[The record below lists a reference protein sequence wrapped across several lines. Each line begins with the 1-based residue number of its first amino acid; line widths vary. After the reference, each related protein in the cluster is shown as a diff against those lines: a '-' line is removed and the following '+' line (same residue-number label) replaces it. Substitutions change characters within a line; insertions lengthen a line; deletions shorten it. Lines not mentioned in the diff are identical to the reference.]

1 MLILLAWGATWAM
14 LNPSLHESAIQSKLV
29 HTWLGLGL
37 GLEYEGR
44 VEWIQARLWFRPKVH
59 GIVLPHLDTSKLAII
74 FHVQN
79 MCPWLPAMS
88 LASPCRP
95 LPTFVCLLGMI
106 GTPNLWPLDSDSWAS
121 GICRFEK
128 IIKIPLGLLYHHTWQ
143 LFLSFPIVRRF
154 LIFWEMKRCPVSI
167 AFIVPRTNHH
177 LHSPQN
183 YSHFLPK
190 KNKKKLILTAK
201 PCLNQCCVM
210 YKLKHFLCNQI
221 KLNRPRK
228 EFFCPLKT
236 VFVIQKSG
244 QDLKAGFQYIWI
256 FDLVGLGRGLT
267 KVSIRL
273 GSSLA

>member
-1 MLILLAWGATWAM
+1 MCKICIPDSLPCPWHPLAD
-14 LNPSLHESAIQSKLV
+14 P
-29 HTWLGLGL
+29 
-37 GLEYEGR
+37 Y
-44 VEWIQARLWFRPKVH
+44 
-59 GIVLPHLDTSKLAII
+59 PHLSACWA
-74 FHVQN
+74 F
-79 MCPWLPAMS
+79 
-88 LASPCRP
+88 
-95 LPTFVCLLGMI
+95 I

-143 LFLSFPIVRRF
+143 LFLPFPIVRRF
-154 LIFWEMKRCPVSI
+154 LIFWEMKRCPFVSM

-183 YSHFLPK
+183 YSHFQPK
-190 KNKKKLILTAK
+190 KKKKLILTAK

-273 GSSLA
+273 GSSSA